1 MANANELY
9 RQGEAAYQAGNYAE
23 AFEFYRQASDVS
35 PHAQAYYKEA
45 EMLRTG
51 DITLK
56 GMDQTTLM
64 DFIIKLYLAAAKLPN
79 PSADAM
85 FTLGLMLNGEL
96 EGMPTSK
103 PDKAEAREWFEKAAA
118 NGHQGAKDELA
129 KLRGDTSVPAPSAR
143 SGGSSISLIGT
154 TWGTDPGFHNYQLM
168 GNGILK
174 YAGSNGTWIQNGNSV
189 TLKLGLSTKTEIS
202 ELQLVDSNTMKGT
215 RRNEY
220 QQSFQDFS
228 GKSYKKGDVEYFD
241 KEVVLKKKGNS

>member
-1 MANANELY
+1 MTMTTEEMFFEGKNYLVLKDYVKAAIFFS
-9 RQGEAAYQAGNYAE
+9 GAAKGGHTEAKKLL
-23 AFEFYRQASDVS
+23 D
-35 PHAQAYYKEA
+35 
-45 EMLRTG
+45 
-51 DITLK
+51 TLK
-56 GMDQTTLM
+56 TLGHIN
-64 DFIIKLYLAAAKLPN
+64 DEVYNKLLMQKSDTSSSS
-79 PSADAM
+79 PSA
-85 FTLGLMLNGEL
+85 
-96 EGMPTSK
+96 
-103 PDKAEAREWFEKAAA
+103 
-118 NGHQGAKDELA
+118 
-129 KLRGDTSVPAPSAR
+129 PAPSAR